1 MTREELQRLHRNID
15 ELYGEYTR
23 AETERIRLRATN
35 ETLRGMNE
43 ALRAEKE
50 SLMSEKNLLQADNES
65 LQSEKERLQ
74 ADNESLRKKIA
85 ERPEPSPQKAQTA
98 QPQNIPVLYPAQD
111 FIIETEYADNTGG
124 PDEAGFWNRYIHAHG
139 AMGVNDRYNFYI
151 GYLYERRGWNV
162 RYEDDKRIICSR
174 QGQILAVTTE
184 AARDVNHNAAYT
196 LIGRAVHYK
205 MYNPKYNVSA
215 LCITSHNV
223 SEKARHILQNFGAGS
238 KENFPFANFPY
249 VKCKVYDD
257 GRRIY
262 YVPGNDGY
270 KNTRIIPAK
279 GDRFRKTVDEAQ
291 AEGFNPA

>member
-1 MTREELQRLHRNID
+1 MTREELQRLHGNID

-98 QPQNIPVLYPAQD
+98 QPQNIPVLYPAQE

-151 GYLYERRGWNV
+151 GYLYEHMQSARTNLSRNYRGRKGREPQRRVYPHRKGGTL
-162 RYEDDKRIICSR
+162 
-174 QGQILAVTTE
+174 Q
-184 AARDVNHNAAYT
+184 DVQ
-196 LIGRAVHYK
+196 
-205 MYNPKYNVSA
+205 PKV
-215 LCITSHNV
+215 
-223 SEKARHILQNFGAGS
+223 
-238 KENFPFANFPY
+238 
-249 VKCKVYDD
+249 
-257 GRRIY
+257 
-262 YVPGNDGY
+262 
-270 KNTRIIPAK
+270 
-279 GDRFRKTVDEAQ
+279 
-291 AEGFNPA
+291 